1 MYIEQGPYCNL
12 MSGGVAI
19 DQLEFVFATHICF
32 QLVRV
37 LLLLVT
43 AIQRKL
49 VTITRQD
56 RVCSPI

>member
-1 MYIEQGPYCNL
+1 MYIKQGPYCYL
-12 MSGGVAI
+12 MSAGVAI
-19 DQLEFVFATHICF
+19 DQLEFVFATHIFF

-49 VTITRQD
+49 DTITHQD
-56 RVCSPI
+56 